1 MYFGVDNTGVLI
13 APNENTFAVS
23 LSAISDFSVDF
34 SDDSVEF
41 FDKDNTPLFVSENY
55 KLNYDNNVEQ
65 VFLSATK
72 NQERALSK
80 SVDAECTFGSVK
92 VESKQ
97 SVNML
102 SVTDKIEFLHRKGY
116 ITEEERIYAYI
127 DALES
132 GAISDSDE
140 TTYAFLTISTYSRDN
155 VMSRDLDN
163 SISNLVRA
171 SRPVY
176 TNESVY
182 TYDFFSIHY
191 ETGEVS
197 TQNIDMIYLYLD
209 FAKTSLC
216 DNFRFITPKLEP
228 GQTTYHV
235 YLVKDIDNTKPA
247 GASFSYTENGVIYT
261 YAVIYYTDAQNQN
274 NNYTYNYGTACHEFT
289 HAVQW
294 EYLPSGCS
302 NFETLN
308 VHFNEAFANAVK
320 VRLVPNSGIQ
330 QFVNIFL
337 DTPDLSLLDS
347 SGIVDAPNRNR
358 CYGALLFP
366 LFLMQ
371 EYNDFNT
378 IKQIYEEN
386 REINNIY
393 NAIDNVLQ
401 RENSSI
407 GEAYSTFARYNYN
420 LRYYYDY
427 VDDAWNNSVTTKT
440 VSTVGSTYNSP
451 ILSSNYFE
459 TNYAHYESFAVT
471 FHNANYINYA
481 KLQRIDTI
489 DEVLYN
495 TNYSI
500 FSPNV
505 TAVFHINAGEKT
517 CFILSNISSVY
528 NAMTYTVRFI
538 Y

>member
-1 MYFGVDNTGVLI
+1 MN
-13 APNENTFAVS
+13 
-23 LSAISDFSVDF
+23 F

-97 SVNML
+97 S
-102 SVTDKIEFLHRKGY
+102 
-116 ITEEERIYAYI
+116 
-127 DALES
+127 
-132 GAISDSDE
+132 
-140 TTYAFLTISTYSRDN
+140 
-155 VMSRDLDN
+155 
-163 SISNLVRA
+163 
-171 SRPVY
+171 
-176 TNESVY
+176 
-182 TYDFFSIHY
+182 
-191 ETGEVS
+191 
-197 TQNIDMIYLYLD
+197 
-209 FAKTSLC
+209 
-216 DNFRFITPKLEP
+216 
-228 GQTTYHV
+228 
-235 YLVKDIDNTKPA
+235 
-247 GASFSYTENGVIYT
+247 
-261 YAVIYYTDAQNQN
+261 
-274 NNYTYNYGTACHEFT
+274 
-289 HAVQW
+289 
-294 EYLPSGCS
+294 
-302 NFETLN
+302 
-308 VHFNEAFANAVK
+308 
-320 VRLVPNSGIQ
+320 
-330 QFVNIFL
+330 
-337 DTPDLSLLDS
+337 
-347 SGIVDAPNRNR
+347 
-358 CYGALLFP
+358 
-366 LFLMQ
+366 
-371 EYNDFNT
+371 
-378 IKQIYEEN
+378 
-386 REINNIY
+386 
-393 NAIDNVLQ
+393 IDNVLQ

-451 ILSSNYFE
+451 VLSSNYFE

-489 DEVLYN
+489 DEELYN

-538 Y
+538 H